1 MDAALAASM
10 YIIHLSNEYDI
21 TMIRIST
28 IILSILMSL
37 SMSAIA
43 QIEVDASAAN
53 DGKYIL
59 YVKDIIDSV
68 SLTKTPVYGQWI
80 PDGSKKAYGGNN
92 EVYFKDNY
100 ELVNADALAKGVT
113 IGRDEN
119 GIFFSIPDST
129 DVHKLNLYLVKA
141 IKKNDGWYP
150 VAGDNIKI
158 IWKFPYKEEDPEN
171 NGNHNKPEGGAGA
184 GNGTGAGAGNG
195 AANDLETD
203 EPAEKPS
210 VWQVSNVDWILIV
223 LILALAAYV
232 FASKKRDDTHD
243 GAYNEEDKKTDRTIA
258 DLQRQIDELKAS
270 NVFNKKTI
278 NEAEQKIGQLASA
291 LRLLQSNVSAK
302 EKQSKAEKAEKIEK
316 SDSADVAKPK
326 DLGSARSVS
335 GEKALEIDSSGNGY
349 FRLTRNPNGEIT
361 FSLVQNAEAI
371 NMFETNDGMLN
382 IFRNDGVISY
392 DSVPKNSHVKVL
404 DEGRAVDAGNGRYNV
419 IKSLELSFE

>member
-1 MDAALAASM
+1 
-10 YIIHLSNEYDI
+10 
-21 TMIRIST
+21 
-28 IILSILMSL
+28 MSL

-43 QIEVDASAAN
+43 QIKVDAKA
-53 DGKYIL
+53 DGSGNYVL
-59 YVKDIIDSV
+59 YVKDIKDSIDS
-68 SLTKTPVYGQWI
+68 PVYGQLI
-80 PDGSKKAYGGNN
+80 SDGGTETYGGDSFKNN
-92 EVYFKDNY
+92 YDKA
-100 ELVNADALAKGVT
+100 NADALAKGVT
-113 IGRDEN
+113 IGRDKKN
-119 GIFFSIPDST
+119 GIFFTVPDSIN
-129 DVHKLNLYLVKA
+129 VQKLSLYLVKA
-141 IKKNDGWYP
+141 EYKNQKDGWCP
-150 VAGDNIKI
+150 VAGKNIHI
-158 IWKFPYKEEDPEN
+158 IWKFPFKEEDPEN
-171 NGNHNKPEGGAGA
+171 NDNNNQAGGGAGA

-195 AANDLETD
+195 PENDLETD
-203 EPAEKPS
+203 EPAEKTS
-210 VWQVSNVDWILIV
+210 AWQVSNVDWILIV

-232 FASKKRDDTHD
+232 FVNKKRDDTPY

-258 DLQRQIDELKAS
+258 DLQRQIDELKSS

-278 NEAEQKIGQLASA
+278 NEAEQKIGQLSSA

-302 EKQSKAEKAEKIEK
+302 EKQSKAEKAEKIVK

-371 NMFETNDGMLN
+371 NMFETNDGMLK

-392 DSVPKNSHVKVL
+392 YSVPKNSHVKVL
-404 DEGRAVDAGNGRYNV
+404 SEGVAVDAGNGRYNV

>member
-10 YIIHLSNEYDI
+10 YIIYSSNEYDK
-21 TMIRIST
+21 TMIRVRT

-43 QIEVDASAAN
+43 QIKVDAKA
-53 DGKYIL
+53 DGSGNYVL
-59 YVKDIIDSV
+59 YVKDIKDSIDSPGYGQLI
-68 SLTKTPVYGQWI
+68 SDGSTKT
-80 PDGSKKAYGGNN
+80 YGGNS
-92 EVYFKDNY
+92 FKNNY
-100 ELVNADALAKGVT
+100 DKANADALKKGVA
-113 IGRDEN
+113 IGRDKKN
-119 GIFFSIPDST
+119 GIFFTVPDSIN
-129 DVHKLNLYLVKA
+129 VQELSLYLVKA
-141 IKKNDGWYP
+141 EYKKNDGWCP
-150 VAGDNIKI
+150 VGDSNIQI
-158 IWKFPYKEEDPEN
+158 LWKFPSTKATEISEGSKDSKSSKDSKAPADPKAIE
-171 NGNHNKPEGGAGA
+171 A
-184 GNGTGAGAGNG
+184 
-195 AANDLETD
+195 TD
-203 EPAEKPS
+203 EPAEKTS
-210 VWQVSNVDWILIV
+210 AWQVSNVDWILIV

-232 FASKKRDDTHD
+232 FVNKKRDDTPY
-243 GAYNEEDKKTDRTIA
+243 GAYGEEDNKTDRTIA

-278 NEAEQKIGQLASA
+278 NEAEQKIGQLSSA

-302 EKQSKAEKAEKIEK
+302 EKQSKAEKVEKIVK
-316 SDSADVAKPK
+316 SDSAEVAKPK

-392 DSVPKNSHVKVL
+392 DAVPKNSHVKVL
-404 DEGRAVDAGNGRYNV
+404 SEGVAVDAGNGRYNV